1 MENPLPG
8 SRFKNW
14 PSRTSK
20 KVKTKVKVKAEA
32 KGQAFCWA
40 ENGLEEGGS
49 NAHL

>member
-1 MENPLPG
+1 MENPLAR

-14 PSRTSK
+14 PRSTSE

-40 ENGLEEGGS
+40 ENGLNEGGS